1 MQLQGNRIIVKN
13 TEGANAIC
21 VTCINPG
28 ELATQMPY
36 EAGAEAVWSVYRR
49 AQIPLQ
55 DIVELVR
62 CIIHLSNASC
72 VKGINV
78 PAMLDADA

>member
-36 EAGAEAVWSVYRR
+36 EAGAEAVWSVYRG
-49 AQIPLQ
+49 A
-55 DIVELVR
+55 
-62 CIIHLSNASC
+62 
-72 VKGINV
+72 
-78 PAMLDADA
+78 